1 MILDKEHLRKN
12 LDEVIWNIEQARISV
27 SEHHIVKLV
36 TVAKYTEVENI
47 ATLYEL
53 GQRAFGENQ
62 VQQLRERM
70 TQLEDL
76 PLEWHMIGRLQKNKI
91 NNLIDLRPALRH
103 MIGRLQKNKINNLID
118 LRPALMQS
126 LDSLELAQEMQKKLT
141 AKGASMHCLLQ
152 INAAKEE
159 SKSGVMPE
167 EAVETY
173 LQIKA
178 ECPNIT
184 LKGVMTIGAHT
195 DDTKAIQQSFETTH
209 AVFETLENE
218 GATVCSMGM
227 SGDYELAIKCG
238 SNMVRIGSALF
249 K

>member
-1 MILDKEHLRKN
+1 MILDKEHLRAN
-12 LDEVIWNIEQARISV
+12 LDEVIWNIEQARITV

-70 TQLEDL
+70 KILEDL

-91 NNLIDLRPALRH
+91 NNLIDLRPAL
-103 MIGRLQKNKINNLID
+103 
-118 LRPALMQS
+118 MQS
-126 LDSLELAQEMQKKLT
+126 LDSIELAEELNKKLE
-141 AKGASMHCLLQ
+141 ARESRMNCLLQ

-159 SKSGVMPE
+159 TKAGVSPQ
-167 EAVETY
+167 EAVDTY
-173 LQIKA
+173 HEIK
-178 ECPNIT
+178 ERFPNIS

-195 DDTKAIQQSFETTH
+195 DDTKTIQESFETTH
-209 AVFETLENE
+209 KIYETLEKD

-238 SNMVRIGSALF
+238 SNLVRIGSALF